1 MILKS
6 SRIYTQDDEEFEG
19 ILNQLEKKYFHNGGD
34 EEAEVIVNWN
44 KREAKEDGV
53 VCLFAANSVISNAIK
68 RCRKGIRKV
77 EPLPIGA
84 NLYFDTK
91 YVRPMHMVLKV
102 AK

>member
-1 MILKS
+1 MILKNTK
-6 SRIYTQDDEEFEG
+6 IYTQDDEEFEN